1 MLFSVFVVRVCVE
14 RGVRAEH
21 GRRVCGVGAA
31 QTVYVE
37 LLISGKYFQQAVGVV
52 GSCVRRLRLVLLF
65 FLFGLCGRR
74 LFGIGS
80 RAVRLGFS
88 ACCVRR
94 NRCCRRSRCRS
105 CSVRKVVVLVCYFLC
120 HVGKVWKRGSGVVC
134 PASPAV
140 GCTMKCYAFL

>member
-1 MLFSVFVVRVCVE
+1 MPWMLFSVFVVRVCVE

-65 FLFGLCGRR
+65 FLFGLCGRDRVPSRPPRVLR
-74 LFGIGS
+74 LLRSQEPVLPQEPMSELQCPEGRCS
-80 RAVRLGFS
+80 RLLFS
-88 ACCVRR
+88 LP
-94 NRCCRRSRCRS
+94 CR
-105 CSVRKVVVLVCYFLC
+105 
-120 HVGKVWKRGSGVVC
+120 
-134 PASPAV
+134 
-140 GCTMKCYAFL
+140 